1 MALKVYINNLLRN
14 KNNDRSLPVEESV
27 KRWGVKK
34 TQSKLGKKN
43 IKDKTKKISNIRYW
57 QLDFNKWDS
66 RAWPSRFNLRNT
78 SLV

>member
-34 TQSKLGKKN
+34 TQVNWERKILRTKPKK
-43 IKDKTKKISNIRYW
+43 
-57 QLDFNKWDS
+57 
-66 RAWPSRFNLRNT
+66 
-78 SLV
+78 